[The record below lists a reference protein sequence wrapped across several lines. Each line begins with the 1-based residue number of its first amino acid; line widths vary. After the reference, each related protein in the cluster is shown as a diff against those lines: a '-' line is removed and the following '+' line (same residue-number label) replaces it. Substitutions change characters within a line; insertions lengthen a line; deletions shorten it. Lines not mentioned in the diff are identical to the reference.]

1 MLQQW
6 QTHLISL
13 RLSKVETT
21 TLPVTNC
28 SRLLTSHLTSI
39 APTKKH
45 SVFRQQIHNSVL
57 IVAATSDPPFINI
70 SQLATTAVVTWWSG
84 FDRVP
89 PRRPRWFLTI
99 MCMLA
104 HLCSAHLL
112 MPARL
117 STLVFFCGHRHTH
130 TAWAVKNDEINHTT
144 ADFEYY
150 FRRQWTS
157 AKRIAK
163 ASSDDTSAKQ
173 IKVTARDTTAK
184 DKTSDKTPNRPICEP
199 TGQYHG
205 KTWGPMF
212 RCVRLK

>member
-1 MLQQW
+1 MCVYVSDRPIHLINAKRCFSSDRRTSLACACLKSKLLLYLW
-6 QTHLISL
+6 QTAVVCW
-13 RLSKVETT
+13 RR
-21 TLPVTNC
+21 TLHQSP
-28 SRLLTSHLTSI
+28 LL
-39 APTKKH
+39 KN

-117 STLVFFCGHRHTH
+117 STLVFFCGHHHTH
-130 TAWAVKNDEINHTT
+130 GV
-144 ADFEYY
+144 
-150 FRRQWTS
+150 S
-157 AKRIAK
+157 
-163 ASSDDTSAKQ
+163 
-173 IKVTARDTTAK
+173 
-184 DKTSDKTPNRPICEP
+184 
-199 TGQYHG
+199 G
-205 KTWGPMF
+205 
-212 RCVRLK
+212 